1 MDTKVSSFFPEFG
14 TSLANYKGSEVVSRL
29 GKSAIQE
36 TVCGVLLGKNIRS
49 LTEGLTRRRIALC
62 SAAVLNAYLNAA
74 GSIPDFENR
83 LISLVG
89 QEYNEGKLS
98 KAESMFLLWMLGL
111 TNKGVQNILRGDKNE
126 ALKEY
131 AESTKSALE
140 SAAKKA
146 TEQCGELSGELVL
159 GGKTLNL
166 NWKNLTQIFT
176 VIGAQT
182 LAIRGSEKSMYGKLV
197 MGTLLSILGFKN
209 IKPGQNESPSML
221 FWLSQREDKRE
232 SDATAIVSN
241 ENGMR
246 FDIGFIGPGNP
257 EISLDKVSRFERQME
272 YGQNKLKMGV
282 IILIDRLG
290 EGSRTARMAEGINGH
305 VVQMSKPTWVR
316 DVAQILHH
324 ECAYNHPIIAMTD
337 AQLVSYIKRE
347 STKVDISP
355 FIQSVTD
362 ENDEDDE

>member
-140 SAAKKA
+140 SAAKKSNG
-146 TEQCGELSGELVL
+146 TMRRTFRRISSR
-159 GGKTLNL
+159 
-166 NWKNLTQIFT
+166 WKNAKFEL
-176 VIGAQT
+176 
-182 LAIRGSEKSMYGKLV
+182 EK
-197 MGTLLSILGFKN
+197 F
-209 IKPGQNESPSML
+209 
-221 FWLSQREDKRE
+221 D
-232 SDATAIVSN
+232 SN
-241 ENGMR
+241 FYCYWRSN
-246 FDIGFIGPGNP
+246 
-257 EISLDKVSRFERQME
+257 SRDSWFR
-272 YGQNKLKMGV
+272 K
-282 IILIDRLG
+282 I
-290 EGSRTARMAEGINGH
+290 H
-305 VVQMSKPTWVR
+305 VWKT
-316 DVAQILHH
+316 
-324 ECAYNHPIIAMTD
+324 
-337 AQLVSYIKRE
+337 
-347 STKVDISP
+347 
-355 FIQSVTD
+355 F
-362 ENDEDDE
+362 

>member
-182 LAIRGSEKSMYGKLV
+182 LAIRGSEKSMYGKLFEKLV

-221 FWLSQREDKRE
+221 FWLSQREDKR
-232 SDATAIVSN
+232 
-241 ENGMR
+241 
-246 FDIGFIGPGNP
+246 DI
-257 EISLDKVSRFERQME
+257 
-272 YGQNKLKMGV
+272 
-282 IILIDRLG
+282 
-290 EGSRTARMAEGINGH
+290 
-305 VVQMSKPTWVR
+305 
-316 DVAQILHH
+316 AQIVQRLQNQYLEHH
-324 ECAYNHPIIAMTD
+324 HHIKWSASGIALAFMVVYDLKISAEFLPRHKFFQARQHIAVLRQIIQTI
-337 AQLVSYIKRE
+337 VYVK
-347 STKVDISP
+347 
-355 FIQSVTD
+355 
-362 ENDEDDE
+362 